1 MLYRALDS
9 LNKIFSFQHA
19 SAHCDIPCKIYDP
32 STALIPALSVV
43 RMMDLMEE
51 LHAKSDTS
59 LQASNTMARY
69 IREKEDQARLCK
81 NEVVIIWGDYFKAP
95 QIEKFP
101 DVHHVV
107 HQIMMAASKTKQE
120 PSREAGVKLVELVND
135 FAQMFWE
142 SKGVKTKRLVCPY
155 PPSLKVVY
163 PELG

>member
-1 MLYRALDS
+1 MRTGARSGGLSSVRPDAPFLQ
-9 LNKIFSFQHA
+9 LFS
-19 SAHCDIPCKIYDP
+19 
-32 STALIPALSVV
+32 
-43 RMMDLMEE
+43 
-51 LHAKSDTS
+51 AKSAGF
-59 LQASNTMARY
+59 LHFLGPCARHLSA
-69 IREKEDQARLCK
+69 IRVRLCK

-120 PSREAGVKLVELVND
+120 PSREVGVKLVELVND